1 MTKAFGDDYKLKYHN
16 RLNSEYSFF
25 SRWCLKIRTKSGE
38 IQPFVLNRVQEYIN
52 EKVERQLMET
62 GRVRVLLLKGRQQ
75 GASTYIGGR
84 FYWRTTRLSG
94 KATFI
99 LSHEASTTEKLFQM
113 VDRFH
118 KNCPDPVRM
127 QLDVANQRR
136 MVFAGGSEYFVG
148 TAGNEDVGRGG
159 TVQYLHASEAA
170 FYQNAI
176 GFSTGLLQSVPDAA
190 GTEIFIESTAN
201 GMDPVFYP
209 MCMNALQ
216 GKGDYILIF
225 IPWFWQKEYRRQA
238 PADFQPTEEESEL
251 VRSYGL
257 DNDQLYWRRLKII
270 ELKDVVLFYREYP
283 CSIEE
288 AFTVSGESL
297 IPAVSV
303 LKARKSGIADPN
315 APLVI
320 GADPNEAGGPIGI
333 VWRRG
338 RQVIKTLKTEG
349 RKPMEVVNLLAKI
362 IDTDEPVKMFL
373 DNGNGYGIIDRLCE
387 LGYDK
392 ICVGIDFGGGADEET
407 LYLNKRA
414 EMGCLGAQWFINGGV
429 GIPDD
434 DLFQRH
440 LCSVPARKRTSSNL
454 VKLEPKE
461 NIIKNTQIDP
471 HLFDAF
477 ILTFAQPVRIES
489 WNSAAGNRIRKSL
502 VSKKQSPLKSVRRR
516 EHFERGQEAHGYAT
530 ASVSL

>member
-1 MTKAFGDDYKLKYHN
+1 MTKAFGNEYQLKYHN
-16 RLNSEYSFF
+16 RLNQDYQFY
-25 SRWCLKIRTKSGE
+25 SRWCLKIRTKNGSIE
-38 IQPFVLNRVQEYIN
+38 PFVFNRVQEYIN
-52 EKVERQLMET
+52 QKVEEQLLT
-62 GRVRVLLLKGRQQ
+62 IGRVRVLLLKGRQQ

-84 FYWRTTRLSG
+84 FYWRTTREKG

-113 VDRFH
+113 VSRFH
-118 KNCPDPVRM
+118 VNCPDAVRLTPET
-127 QLDVANQRR
+127 QNQRR
-136 MVFAGGSEYFVG
+136 LVFVGGSEYFVG

-190 GTEIFIESTAN
+190 GTEVFIESTAN

-209 MCMNALQ
+209 MCMNALA
-216 GKGDYILIF
+216 GKGDYILVF
-225 IPWFWQKEYRRQA
+225 IPWFWQQEYRRKA
-238 PADFQPTEEESEL
+238 PDNFQPSQEELEL
-251 VRSYGL
+251 AAIYKL
-257 DNDQLYWRRLKII
+257 DNDQLYWRRLKIF
-270 ELKDVVLFYREYP
+270 ELKDVALFYREYP

-297 IPAVSV
+297 IPAVHV
-303 LKARKSGIADPN
+303 LKARRSGITDEH

-338 RQVIKTLKTEG
+338 RQVIKTQIIEN
-349 RKPMEVVNLLAKI
+349 RKPMEVVNHLAGI
-362 IDTDEPVKMFL
+362 IDRDSPLKMFL

-392 ICVGIDFGGGADEET
+392 ICIGVDFGGGADEDSV
-407 LYLNKRA
+407 YLNKRA
-414 EMGCLGAQWFINGGV
+414 EMGCVGAQWFINDGV
-429 GIPDD
+429 GIPDE

-440 LCSVPARKRTSSNL
+440 LCSVPARRKTSSNL
-454 VKLEPKE
+454 TKLEPKE
-461 NIIKNTQIDP
+461 NIIRDTQIDP

-477 ILTFAQPVRIES
+477 ILTFAQPVRVET
-489 WNSAAGNRIRKSL
+489 WQSAGSRL
-502 VSKKQSPLKSVRRR
+502 KKVPAAKRQSPLKSIRRR
-516 EHFERGQEAHGYAT
+516 ESFEKGHEAT
-530 ASVSL
+530 SVSATVGL